1 MRFLALKNILVVDQ
15 WICAEEYPC
24 LVSVLFFLY
33 AGDIFSDSLM
43 ICTTPDVFFVCFLF
57 CGMDATCFV
66 GGVVECD
73 LFCCSYCCSF
83 AAMLYYPALLGDT
96 DSAIRS

>member
-1 MRFLALKNILVVDQ
+1 
-15 WICAEEYPC
+15 
-24 LVSVLFFLY
+24 
-33 AGDIFSDSLM
+33 
-43 ICTTPDVFFVCFLF
+43 
-57 CGMDATCFV
+57 MDATCFV

-96 DSAIRS
+96 DSAIRSWYVMLRSLLISVVLNSYS

>member
-1 MRFLALKNILVVDQ
+1 MD
-15 WICAEEYPC
+15 
-24 LVSVLFFLY
+24 
-33 AGDIFSDSLM
+33 
-43 ICTTPDVFFVCFLF
+43 FFVCFLF

-96 DSAIRS
+96 DSAIRSWYGHVEITPDIGCAQFVFVV